1 LESLVP
7 MKYPGYLAVLQKK
20 YSKETKKG
28 LFVARYDIE
37 TGQAYLENAGC
48 TREYVETDNPG
59 FRWA

>member
-1 LESLVP
+1 